1 MKTYYTFL
9 TALLLLFLTVA
20 CSGGKKH
27 SGDSVNISQQEH
39 NSLAEARNQLASVE
53 MEQRQDLFRILLL
66 MNDVTHYAVLLER
79 EREKK
84 GSIQGQ
90 QRLADQLFDRMK
102 LLKEQLD
109 EARQTAA
116 DNAEL
121 LSELNALQRSFES
134 KQQEIA
140 RLKNNIR
147 VADEKLRAT
156 IREQEEANEQLAATN
171 DQLAATNRQLRST
184 VSERKR
190 AEWQA
195 WVIAGDELVEAA
207 RRIPRANAGLFKMN
221 TGKQSREITTS
232 KQRLLNQATEAYNN
246 AIRTANS
253 QGDRNAAIKAQN
265 KAHEAQ
271 RLFNLVTDYK
281 SIGEEQY
288 AD

>member
-1 MKTYYTFL
+1 MKKSHILITGL
-9 TALLLLFLTVA
+9 VGLLLTVA
-20 CSGGKKH
+20 CSGDKKH
-27 SGDSVNISQQEH
+27 SADSVNISRQERD
-39 NSLAEARNQLASVE
+39 SLAEARNQLASVE

-79 EREKK
+79 ERENK

-90 QRLADQLFDRMK
+90 QRLADQLFDRMR

-140 RLKNNIR
+140 RLKNDIR

-156 IREQEEANEQLAATN
+156 IRKQEETNDQLAATN
-171 DQLAATNRQLRST
+171 DQLAATIRQLRST

-195 WVIAGDELVEAA
+195 WLIAGDELVEAA
-207 RRIPRANAGLFKMN
+207 RRIPRAHAGLFKMN

-246 AIRTANS
+246 AIRMANR

-265 KAHEAQ
+265 KAYEAQ